1 MLCIVNDL
9 VARIGIG
16 DDGLALPTATG
27 ELELGGQMQTE
38 VDEGD
43 AVAVERHLDALRFPV
58 AECILVAC
66 DVDVVGEISAVQFD
80 MDGTGL
86 LTDIAYQILGTE
98 NDVVVQGCCQAGHE
112 AVVMTVA

>member
-1 MLCIVNDL
+1 
-9 VARIGIG
+9 
-16 DDGLALPTATG
+16 
-27 ELELGGQMQTE
+27 MQTE

-43 AVAVERHLDALRFPV
+43 ALAVERHLDALRFPV

-98 NDVVVQGCCQAGHE
+98 NDVVVKGCRQAGHE
-112 AVVMTVA
+112 AVVMVIAGEGVY